1 MAEGPAAVDG
11 AHAETTTRSTEKSTV
26 EVLVRLYAGA
36 RAAAGTRQARVQV
49 PTDAQVTDVLEALA
63 ADHPGVAK
71 VLPACSLLLDEVR
84 AAPGDP
90 VGAGRTLDVLPPFS
104 GG

>member
-1 MAEGPAAVDG
+1 MAEGPTAPAAASG
-11 AHAETTTRSTEKSTV
+11 TTV
-26 EVLVRLYAGA
+26 QLLVRLYAGA
-36 RAAAGTRQARVQV
+36 RAAAGTRQTQV
-49 PTDAQVTDVLEALA
+49 TLSAGAQVGDALTALTA
-63 ADHPGVAK
+63 AHPGVAK

-90 VGAGRTLDVLPPFS
+90 VGDARTLDVLPPFS